1 MKNSSCA
8 RSGVASFKLKPTM
21 VLAGQATAGVF
32 WALAATGSVHA
43 QAAAAPATP
52 ASAAAAP
59 AAAAS
64 APVDQSVV
72 VYGIRKG
79 IEDAISVKKN
89 SDNIVEAISAEDIG
103 KLPDSSIAESIAR
116 LPGLAAQRVEG
127 RAEVISIRGT
137 SPDLSTTLLNGREQ
151 VSTGDNRSVEFDQ
164 YPSELMAGVVVYK
177 TPDAGLIGQ
186 GLSGTIDMQTVKP
199 LSFPGRTVTITA
211 KGEHNSLGK
220 VANTSPTGNRFSLS
234 YIDQFADHTI
244 GVAFGYAHQQSPVL
258 DHEFGAYE
266 PWHDDTNSDNK
277 TSGRTGVPIHTF
289 VTDGA
294 KILARSGSD
303 KRDAFI
309 GVLEFR
315 PNSSWTTQVDLYS
328 SSDKREETANQFE
341 VNLSNYPTTNIF
353 SNLTI
358 DSNNTL
364 TGATVANTVPLVRGM
379 YYDRKDTINAIGVN
393 NKLKLGDATL
403 VGDISY
409 SKSTKDE
416 LSLEN
421 NMQLGPSGTN
431 VLDTVTY
438 NVGSGFPQLRAGL
451 DYSDP
456 AKLQL
461 GPTIYGQG
469 YGKKPHVEDELSAG
483 KLSASMPAPVLSSV
497 FSEFEVGVNYSDREK
512 KKRQP
517 EANLTAVGTPSIS
530 SDLLYSPTNLGFAG
544 GGVIP
549 TWNVPGVVAKYFS
562 PFAPSETAAQYLVQ
576 KAWDVTEKVASGFF
590 KADIDSQVGGL
601 GLRGNV
607 GLQIIHTDQSSSGH
621 YTNTYPDPANPNGTK
636 FDILPI
642 TAGKTYND
650 VLPALNLALDLGSQQ
665 TLRLGLARQMAR
677 PRLDQLRVPVD
688 FGVSTVRDGNGNLAP
703 GGSGGNPKLDPWRA
717 NAFDLTYEKYFGT
730 KAYLSAQFF
739 YKDLKSYIYQQS
751 EVYDFSA
758 FTPGTTATTN
768 FGQFTAPF
776 NGKGGKLQGIELT
789 ASLPLGM
796 LFAPL
801 DGFGFQASGSRTN
814 SRIKIQD
821 PNSNIGSNIPLP
833 GLSKNVTDLTF
844 YYEKA
849 GFEARISQRQRSTF
863 VGEIANFAN
872 DRTLRYV
879 VGERVVDMQLGYTFL
894 SGPLKDLA
902 FQLAISNLNDAPY
915 ETYGASPDR
924 VYEYQKFGRTVLFG
938 GSYKF

>member
-1 MKNSSCA
+1 MNNTMGK
-8 RSGVASFKLKPTM
+8 RSAAAFKLKPTM
-21 VLAGQATAGVF
+21 AFAGQATAGAFV
-32 WALAATGSVHA
+32 ALAATGSVYA
-43 QAAAAPATP
+43 QAAP
-52 ASAAAAP
+52 AAAP

-64 APVDQSVV
+64 APDTQQVLVT
-72 VYGIRKG
+72 GIRRG
-79 IEDAISVKKN
+79 IEAAISVKKN

-199 LSFPGRTVTITA
+199 LSFAGRNVTITA
-211 KGEHNSLGK
+211 KGEHNSLGR
-220 VANTSPTGNRFSLS
+220 VANTKPTGNRFSLS
-234 YIDQFADHTI
+234 YIDQFADRTI
-244 GVAFGYAHQQSPVL
+244 GVAFGYAHQDSPVL

-266 PWHDDTNSDNK
+266 PWHSIGATD
-277 TSGRTGVPIHTF
+277 RTGVPAGTY

-294 KILARSGSD
+294 KILARSGND

-309 GVLEFR
+309 GVLEFK
-315 PNSSWTTQVDLYS
+315 PNSNWATQIDLYS
-328 SSDKREETANQFE
+328 SSDKRVETANQFE
-341 VNLSNYPTTNIF
+341 VNLSNYPSKNVF

-358 DSNNTL
+358 DSNNVL

-393 NKLKLGDATL
+393 NQLKLAGGAKL
-403 VGDISY
+403 VADVSY

-416 LSLEN
+416 TSLETN
-421 NMQLGPSGTN
+421 TQLGPSGTN
-431 VLDTVTY
+431 TLDTITY
-438 NVGSGFPQLRAGL
+438 NVGGGFPQLSAGL

-456 AKLQL
+456 TKLLL

-469 YGKKPHVEDELSAG
+469 YGKKPHVSDELSAG
-483 KLSASMPAPVLSSV
+483 KLSGSIPAPFLANV
-497 FSEFEVGVNYSDREK
+497 FSEFEAGLNYSDRQK

-530 SDLLYSPTNLGFAG
+530 SDLQYSPLNLGFAG

-549 TWNVPGVVAKYFS
+549 TWNVPGVIAKYFQ
-562 PFAPSETAAQYLVQ
+562 PFQPSDDAAPYLVQ
-576 KAWDVTEKVASGFF
+576 KAWDVTEKVTSGFV
-590 KADIDSQVGGL
+590 KANIDTEVGGL

-607 GLQIIHTDQSSSGH
+607 GVQVIHTDQSSSG
-621 YTNTYPDPANPNGTK
+621 NATK
-636 FDILPI
+636 DHSDGSFDIVPI

-650 VLPALNLALDLGSQQ
+650 FLPALNLALDLGSQQ

-677 PRLDQLRVPVD
+677 PRLDQLRAPID
-688 FGVSTVRDGNGNLAP
+688 FGVSTTPDRNGLFEP

-751 EVYDFSA
+751 VTYDFSA
-758 FTPGTTATTN
+758 FPPGTTATTN
-768 FGQFTAPF
+768 FGQFTAPY
-776 NGKGGKLQGIELT
+776 NGKGGKIQGLELT

-796 LFAPL
+796 LWQPL
-801 DGFGFQASGSRTN
+801 DGFGIAASGSRTN
-814 SRIKIQD
+814 SRIKIED

-833 GLSKNVTDLTF
+833 GLSKNVTDLTV
-844 YYEKA
+844 YYEKY

-879 VGERVVDMQLGYTFL
+879 VGERVVDMQLGYTFQT
-894 SGPLKDLA
+894 GPLKDLA
-902 FQLAISNLNDAPY
+902 LQLAISNLNNAPY
-915 ETYGASPDR
+915 QTYGASPDR

-938 GSYKF
+938 GSYKFF

>member
-8 RSGVASFKLKPTM
+8 RSGLASFKLKPTM

-52 ASAAAAP
+52 ASAAAP

-186 GLSGTIDMQTVKP
+186 GLSGTIDMQTVRP

-220 VANTSPTGNRFSLS
+220 VANTSPTGERFSLS
-234 YIDQFADHTI
+234 YIDQFADRTI
-244 GVAFGYAHQQSPVL
+244 GVAFGYAHQDSPVL

-266 PWHDDTNSDNK
+266 PWHSIGATD
-277 TSGRTGVPIHTF
+277 RTGVPANTY

-294 KILARSGSD
+294 KILARSGND

-328 SSDKREETANQFE
+328 SSDKRKETANQFE
-341 VNLSNYPTTNIF
+341 VNLSNYPSTNVF

-379 YYDRKDTINAIGVN
+379 YYDRKDTINAIGMN
-393 NKLKLGDATL
+393 NKLKLGEATL
-403 VGDISY
+403 VGDVSY

-416 LSLEN
+416 LSLETN
-421 NMQLGPSGTN
+421 TQLGPSGTN
-431 VLDTVTY
+431 VLDTITY
-438 NVGSGFPQLRAGL
+438 NVGSGFPHLSAGL

-456 AKLQL
+456 TKLLL

-469 YGKKPHVEDELSAG
+469 YGKKPHVEDELSAA
-483 KLSASMPAPVLSSV
+483 KLSGSMPAPVLAGI

-530 SDLLYSPTNLGFAG
+530 SDLQYSPLNLGFAG
-544 GGVIP
+544 GGIIP
-549 TWNVPGVVAKYFS
+549 TWNVPGVIAKYFA
-562 PFAPSETAAQYLVQ
+562 PFAPSEDSAPYLVQ
-576 KAWDVTEKVASGFF
+576 KAWDVTEKVTSGFF
-590 KADIDSQVGGL
+590 KANIDTQVGGL

-621 YTNTYPDPANPNGTK
+621 FTNTYADPDNPGSTK

-665 TLRLGLARQMAR
+665 TVRLGLARQMAR

-688 FGVSTVRDGNGNLAP
+688 FGVDTTTGIP

-751 EVYDFSA
+751 ETYDFSA
-758 FTPGTTATTN
+758 FTPGTTASTN

-776 NGKGGKLQGIELT
+776 NGKGGKIQGLELT

-796 LFAPL
+796 LFKPL
-801 DGFGFQASGSRTN
+801 DGFGFQASGSRTS

-821 PNSNIGSNIPLP
+821 PGSNIGSNIPLP

-902 FQLAISNLNDAPY
+902 LQLAISNLNDAPY
-915 ETYGASPDR
+915 QTYGANPDR

>member
-1 MKNSSCA
+1 MNNTTHK
-8 RSGVASFKLKPTM
+8 RSTSAFELTPTM
-21 VLAGQATAGVF
+21 VGVLV
-32 WALAATGSVHA
+32 ALAATGAAHA
-43 QAAAAPATP
+43 QTSAAP
-52 ASAAAAP
+52 AP

-64 APVDQSVV
+64 GADTQQVV
-72 VYGIRKG
+72 VTGIRRG
-79 IEDAISVKKN
+79 IEAAISVKKN

-199 LSFPGRTVTITA
+199 LSFAGRTVTITA
-211 KGEHNSLGK
+211 KGEHNTLGR
-220 VANTSPTGNRFSLS
+220 VANTKPNGNRFSLS
-234 YIDQFADHTI
+234 YIDQFADHTL
-244 GVAFGYAHQQSPVL
+244 GVAFGYAHQDSPVL

-266 PWHDDTNSDNK
+266 PWHTATANNDGS
-277 TSGRTGVPIHTF
+277 SSRTGVPIGTY

-294 KILARSGSD
+294 KILARSGND

-309 GVLEFR
+309 GVLEFKPDAR
-315 PNSSWTTQVDLYS
+315 WSTQVDLYS
-328 SSDKREETANQFE
+328 SRDKRVETANQFE
-341 VNLSNYPTTNIF
+341 VNLSNYPATNVF
-353 SNLTI
+353 SNTTI
-358 DSNNTL
+358 DSNNVL

-393 NKLKLGDATL
+393 NQLKLDGGAKL
-403 VGDISY
+403 VADVSY

-416 LSLEN
+416 TSLETN
-421 NMQLGPSGTN
+421 TQLGPSGTN
-431 VLDTVTY
+431 TLDTITY
-438 NVGSGFPQLRAGL
+438 NVGGGFPQLSAGL

-456 AKLQL
+456 TKLLL

-469 YGKKPHVEDELSAG
+469 YGKKPHVSDELSAG
-483 KLSASMPAPVLSSV
+483 KLSGSIPAPFLASV
-497 FSEFEVGVNYSDREK
+497 FSDFEAGVNYSDRAK

-530 SDLLYSPTNLGFAG
+530 SDLQYSPLNLGFAG

-549 TWNVPGVVAKYFS
+549 TWNVPGVIAKYFQ
-562 PFAPSETAAQYLVQ
+562 PFAPSDDAAAYLVQ
-576 KAWDVTEKVASGFF
+576 KAWDVNEKVTSGFF
-590 KADIDSQVGGL
+590 KANIDTEVGGL
-601 GLRGNV
+601 GLRGNI
-607 GLQIIHTDQSSSGH
+607 GLQVIHTDQSSSGN
-621 YTNTYPDPANPNGTK
+621 YTYTHPVEGDPTHTT

-677 PRLDQLRVPVD
+677 PRLDQLRVPID
-688 FGVSTVRDGNGNLAP
+688 FGVDTNTGIP

-751 EVYDFSA
+751 ETYDFSA
-758 FTPGTTATTN
+758 LTPGTTATTN
-768 FGQFTAPF
+768 FGQFTAPY
-776 NGKGGKLQGIELT
+776 NGKGGKIQGLELT

-796 LFAPL
+796 LWQPL
-801 DGFGFQASGSRTN
+801 DGFGIAASGSRTS
-814 SRIKIQD
+814 SRIKIED
-821 PNSNIGSNIPLP
+821 PGSNIGSNIPLP
-833 GLSKNVTDLTF
+833 GLSKNVTDLTV
-844 YYEKA
+844 YYEKY

-879 VGERVVDMQLGYTFL
+879 VGERVVDMQMGYTFQTG
-894 SGPLKDLA
+894 SLKDLSL
-902 FQLAISNLNDAPY
+902 QLAISNLNDAPY
-915 ETYGASPDR
+915 QTYGASPDR

-938 GSYKF
+938 GSYKFF

>member
-1 MKNSSCA
+1 MNTTTHA
-8 RSGVASFKLKPTM
+8 RSTAAFRLKPTM
-21 VLAGQATAGVF
+21 AFAGQATAGAFV
-32 WALAATGSVHA
+32 ALVATGSVYA
-43 QAAAAPATP
+43 QAAAP
-52 ASAAAAP
+52 AP

-64 APVDQSVV
+64 GADAQQVV
-72 VYGIRKG
+72 VTGIRRG
-79 IEDAISVKKN
+79 IEAAISVKKN

-199 LSFPGRTVTITA
+199 LSFPGRNVTITA

-234 YIDQFADHTI
+234 YIDQFADRTL
-244 GVAFGYAHQQSPVL
+244 GVAFGYAHQDSPVL

-266 PWHDDTNSDNK
+266 PWHAVTANNDGSSSRK
-277 TSGRTGVPIHTF
+277 GVPIGTY

-294 KILARSGSD
+294 KILARSGND
-303 KRDAFI
+303 KRDAII
-309 GVLEFR
+309 GVLEYK
-315 PNSSWTTQVDLYS
+315 PNASWSTQVDLYS
-328 SSDKREETANQFE
+328 SSDKRVETANQFE
-341 VNLSNYPTTNIF
+341 VNLSNYPVTNVF
-353 SNLTI
+353 SNTTI
-358 DSNNTL
+358 DGSNVL

-379 YYDRKDTINAIGVN
+379 YYDRKDRINAIGVN
-393 NKLKLGDATL
+393 NQLKLAEGAKL
-403 VGDISY
+403 VADVSY

-416 LSLEN
+416 TSLETN
-421 NMQLGPSGTN
+421 TQMGPSGTN
-431 VLDTVTY
+431 TLDTITY
-438 NVGSGFPQLRAGL
+438 NVGGGFPQLSAGL

-456 AKLQL
+456 TKLLL

-469 YGKKPHVEDELSAG
+469 YGKKPHVSDELAAG
-483 KLSASMPAPVLSSV
+483 KLSGSMPAPFLAGV
-497 FSEFEVGVNYSDREK
+497 FSEFEAGVNYADRQK

-530 SDLLYSPTNLGFAG
+530 SDLQYSPLNLGFAG
-544 GGVIP
+544 GGSIP
-549 TWNVPGVVAKYFS
+549 TWNVPGVIAKYFQ
-562 PFAPSETAAQYLVQ
+562 PFAPSEDSKAYLVQ
-576 KAWDVTEKVASGFF
+576 KAWDVTEKVTSGFF
-590 KADIDSQVGGL
+590 KANIDTQVGGM

-607 GLQIIHTDQSSSGH
+607 GLQVIHTDQSSSGH
-621 YTNTYPDPANPNGTK
+621 YTYTHPVADDPTQTT
-636 FDILPI
+636 FDILPL

-677 PRLDQLRVPVD
+677 PRLDQLRAPID
-688 FGVSTVRDGNGNLAP
+688 FGVSTKVNGAGFFEP

-751 EVYDFSA
+751 VTYDFSA

-768 FGQFTAPF
+768 FGQFAAPY
-776 NGKGGKLQGIELT
+776 NGKGGKLQGLELT

-796 LFAPL
+796 LWQPL
-801 DGFGFQASGSRTN
+801 DGFGIAASGSRTS

-821 PNSNIGSNIPLP
+821 PSSNIGTNIPLP
-833 GLSKNVTDLTF
+833 GLSKNVTDLTV
-844 YYEKA
+844 YYEKY

-879 VGERVVDMQLGYTFL
+879 VGERVVDMQLGYNFQT
-894 SGPLKDLA
+894 GPLKDLSL
-902 FQLAISNLNDAPY
+902 QLAISNLNDAPY
-915 ETYGASPDR
+915 QTYGASPDR
-924 VYEYQKFGRTVLFG
+924 VYEYQKYGRTVLFG
-938 GSYKF
+938 GSYKFF

>member
-1 MKNSSCA
+1 MNTTTHA
-8 RSGVASFKLKPTM
+8 RSTAAFRLKPTM
-21 VLAGQATAGVF
+21 AFAGQATAGAFV
-32 WALAATGSVHA
+32 ALVATGSVYA
-43 QAAAAPATP
+43 QAAAP
-52 ASAAAAP
+52 AP

-64 APVDQSVV
+64 GADAQQVV
-72 VYGIRKG
+72 VTGIRRG
-79 IEDAISVKKN
+79 IEAAISVKKN

-199 LSFPGRTVTITA
+199 LSFPGRNVTITA

-234 YIDQFADHTI
+234 YIDQFADRTL
-244 GVAFGYAHQQSPVL
+244 GVAFGYAHQDSPVL

-266 PWHDDTNSDNK
+266 PWHAVTANNDGS
-277 TSGRTGVPIHTF
+277 SSRTGVPIGTY

-294 KILARSGSD
+294 KILARSGND
-303 KRDAFI
+303 KRDAII
-309 GVLEFR
+309 GVLEYK
-315 PNSSWTTQVDLYS
+315 PNASWSTQVDLYS
-328 SSDKREETANQFE
+328 SSDKRVETANQFE
-341 VNLSNYPTTNIF
+341 VNLSNYPVTNVF
-353 SNLTI
+353 SNTTI
-358 DSNNTL
+358 DGSNVL

-379 YYDRKDTINAIGVN
+379 YYDRKDRINAIGVN
-393 NKLKLGDATL
+393 NQLKLAEGAKL
-403 VGDISY
+403 VADVSY

-416 LSLEN
+416 TSLETN
-421 NMQLGPSGTN
+421 TQMGPSGTN
-431 VLDTVTY
+431 TLDTITY
-438 NVGSGFPQLRAGL
+438 NVGGGFPQLSAGL

-456 AKLQL
+456 TKLLL

-469 YGKKPHVEDELSAG
+469 YGKKPHVSDELAAG
-483 KLSASMPAPVLSSV
+483 KLSGSMPAPFLASV
-497 FSEFEVGVNYSDREK
+497 FSEFEAGVNYADRQK

-530 SDLLYSPTNLGFAG
+530 SDLQYSPLNLGFAG
-544 GGVIP
+544 GGSIP
-549 TWNVPGVVAKYFS
+549 TWNVPGVIAKYFQ
-562 PFAPSETAAQYLVQ
+562 PFAPSEDSKAYLVQ
-576 KAWDVTEKVASGFF
+576 KAWDVTEKVTSGFF
-590 KADIDSQVGGL
+590 KANIDTQVGGM

-607 GLQIIHTDQSSSGH
+607 GLQVIHTDQSSSGH
-621 YTNTYPDPANPNGTK
+621 YTYTHPVADDPTQTT
-636 FDILPI
+636 FDILPL

-677 PRLDQLRVPVD
+677 PRLDQLRAPID
-688 FGVSTVRDGNGNLAP
+688 FGVSTKVNGAGFFEP

-751 EVYDFSA
+751 VTYDFSA

-768 FGQFTAPF
+768 FGQFAAPY
-776 NGKGGKLQGIELT
+776 NGKGGKLQGLELT

-796 LFAPL
+796 LWQPL
-801 DGFGFQASGSRTN
+801 DGFGIAASGSRTS

-821 PNSNIGSNIPLP
+821 PSSNIGTNIPLP
-833 GLSKNVTDLTF
+833 GLSKNVTDLTV
-844 YYEKA
+844 YYEKY

-879 VGERVVDMQLGYTFL
+879 VGERVVDMQLGYNFQT
-894 SGPLKDLA
+894 GPLKDLSL
-902 FQLAISNLNDAPY
+902 QLAISNLNDAPY
-915 ETYGASPDR
+915 QTYGASPDR
-924 VYEYQKFGRTVLFG
+924 VYEYQKYGRTVLFG
-938 GSYKF
+938 GSYKFF

>member
-1 MKNSSCA
+1 MA
-8 RSGVASFKLKPTM
+8 F
-21 VLAGQATAGVF
+21 AGQATAGAFV
-32 WALAATGSVHA
+32 ALVATGSVYA
-43 QAAAAPATP
+43 QAAAP
-52 ASAAAAP
+52 AP

-64 APVDQSVV
+64 GADAQQVV
-72 VYGIRKG
+72 VTGIRRG
-79 IEDAISVKKN
+79 IEAAISVKKN

-103 KLPDSSIAESIAR
+103 KLPDSSIPESIAR

-199 LSFPGRTVTITA
+199 LSFPGRNVTITA

-234 YIDQFADHTI
+234 YIDQFADRTL
-244 GVAFGYAHQQSPVL
+244 GVAFGYAHQDSPVL

-266 PWHDDTNSDNK
+266 PWHDDTNPDGS
-277 TSGRTGVPIHTF
+277 SGRSGVPVHTY
-289 VTDGA
+289 VTNGA
-294 KILARSGSD
+294 KILARSGND

-309 GVLEFR
+309 GVLEFK
-315 PNSSWTTQVDLYS
+315 PNASWSTQVDLYS
-328 SSDKREETANQFE
+328 SSDKRVETANQFE
-341 VNLSNYPTTNIF
+341 VNLGNYPTTNVF

-358 DSNNTL
+358 DGNNVL

-379 YYDRKDTINAIGVN
+379 YYDRKDRINAIGVN
-393 NKLKLGDATL
+393 NQLKLAEGAKL
-403 VGDISY
+403 VADVSY

-416 LSLEN
+416 TSLETN
-421 NMQLGPSGTN
+421 TQMGPSGTN
-431 VLDTVTY
+431 TLDTITY
-438 NVGSGFPQLRAGL
+438 NVGGGFPQLSAGL

-456 AKLQL
+456 TKLLL

-469 YGKKPHVEDELSAG
+469 YGKKPHVSDELSAG
-483 KLSASMPAPVLSSV
+483 KLSGSMPAPFLASV
-497 FSEFEVGVNYSDREK
+497 FSEFEAGVNYADRQK

-530 SDLLYSPTNLGFAG
+530 SDLQYSPLNLGFAG

-549 TWNVPGVVAKYFS
+549 TWNVPGVIAKYFQ
-562 PFAPSETAAQYLVQ
+562 PFEPSEDAQAYLVQ
-576 KAWDVTEKVASGFF
+576 KAWDVNEKVTSGFF
-590 KADIDSQVGGL
+590 KANIDTQVGGL
-601 GLRGNV
+601 GLRGNL
-607 GLQIIHTDQSSSGH
+607 GLQVIHTDQSSSANF
-621 YTNTYPDPANPNGTK
+621 TNTYPDPANPGHTK
-636 FDILPI
+636 FDIIPI
-642 TAGKTYND
+642 TSGKTYND

-665 TLRLGLARQMAR
+665 TVRLGLARQMAR
-677 PRLDQLRVPVD
+677 PRLDQLRVPID
-688 FGVSTVRDGNGNLAP
+688 FGIDTNTGIP

-751 EVYDFSA
+751 ESYDFSQ
-758 FTPGTTATTN
+758 FTTGLVHTTN
-768 FGQFTAPF
+768 IGQFTAPF
-776 NGKGGKLQGIELT
+776 NGKGGKPQGLELT

-796 LFAPL
+796 LWQPL
-801 DGFGFQASGSRTN
+801 DGFGIAASGSRTS
-814 SRIKIQD
+814 SRIKIED
-821 PNSNIGSNIPLP
+821 PGSNIGTNIPLP
-833 GLSKNVTDLTF
+833 GLSKNVTDLTV
-844 YYEKA
+844 YYEKY

-863 VGEIANFAN
+863 VGEVANFAN

-879 VGERVVDMQLGYTFL
+879 VGERVVDMQLGYTFQT
-894 SGPLKDLA
+894 GPLKDLSL
-902 FQLAISNLNDAPY
+902 QLAISNLNDAPY
-915 ETYGASPDR
+915 QTYGASPDR
-924 VYEYQKFGRTVLFG
+924 VYEYQKYGRTVLFG
-938 GSYKF
+938 GSYKFF

>member
-1 MKNSSCA
+1 VNTTTHA
-8 RSGVASFKLKPTM
+8 RSTAAFRLKPTM
-21 VLAGQATAGVF
+21 AFAGQATAGAFV
-32 WALAATGSVHA
+32 ALVATGSVYA
-43 QAAAAPATP
+43 QAAAP
-52 ASAAAAP
+52 AP

-64 APVDQSVV
+64 GADAQQVV
-72 VYGIRKG
+72 VTGIRRG
-79 IEDAISVKKN
+79 IEAAISVKKN

-199 LSFPGRTVTITA
+199 LSFPGRNVTITA

-234 YIDQFADHTI
+234 YIDQFADRTL
-244 GVAFGYAHQQSPVL
+244 GVAFGYAHQDSPVL

-266 PWHDDTNSDNK
+266 PWHAVTANNDGS
-277 TSGRTGVPIHTF
+277 SSRTGVPIGTY

-294 KILARSGSD
+294 KILARSGND
-303 KRDAFI
+303 KRDAII
-309 GVLEFR
+309 GVLEYK
-315 PNSSWTTQVDLYS
+315 PNASWSTQVDLYS
-328 SSDKREETANQFE
+328 SSDKRVETANQFE
-341 VNLSNYPTTNIF
+341 VNLSNYPVTNVF
-353 SNLTI
+353 SNTTI
-358 DSNNTL
+358 DGSNVL

-379 YYDRKDTINAIGVN
+379 YYDRKDRINAIGVN
-393 NKLKLGDATL
+393 NQLKLAEGAKL
-403 VGDISY
+403 VADVSY

-416 LSLEN
+416 TSLETN
-421 NMQLGPSGTN
+421 TQMGPSGTN
-431 VLDTVTY
+431 TLDTITY
-438 NVGSGFPQLRAGL
+438 NVGGGFPQLSAGL

-456 AKLQL
+456 TKLLL

-469 YGKKPHVEDELSAG
+469 YGKKPHVSDELAAG
-483 KLSASMPAPVLSSV
+483 KLSGSMPAPFLASV
-497 FSEFEVGVNYSDREK
+497 FSEFEAGVNYADRQK

-530 SDLLYSPTNLGFAG
+530 SDLQYSPLNLGFAG
-544 GGVIP
+544 GGSIP
-549 TWNVPGVVAKYFS
+549 TWNVPGVIAKYFQ
-562 PFAPSETAAQYLVQ
+562 PFAPSEDSKAYLVQ
-576 KAWDVTEKVASGFF
+576 KAWDVTEKVTSGFF
-590 KADIDSQVGGL
+590 KANIDTQVGGM

-607 GLQIIHTDQSSSGH
+607 GLQVIHTDQSSSGH
-621 YTNTYPDPANPNGTK
+621 YTYTHPVADDPTQTT
-636 FDILPI
+636 FDILPL

-677 PRLDQLRVPVD
+677 PRLDQLRAPID
-688 FGVSTVRDGNGNLAP
+688 FGVSTKVNGAGFFEP

-739 YKDLKSYIYQQS
+739 YKELKSYIYQQS
-751 EVYDFSA
+751 VTYDFSA

-768 FGQFTAPF
+768 FGQFAAPY
-776 NGKGGKLQGIELT
+776 NGKGGKLQGLELT

-796 LFAPL
+796 LWQPL
-801 DGFGFQASGSRTN
+801 DGFGIAASGSRTS

-821 PNSNIGSNIPLP
+821 PSSNIGTNIPLP
-833 GLSKNVTDLTF
+833 GLSKNVTDLTV
-844 YYEKA
+844 YYEKY

-879 VGERVVDMQLGYTFL
+879 VGERVVDMQLGYNFQT
-894 SGPLKDLA
+894 GPLKDLSL
-902 FQLAISNLNDAPY
+902 QLAISNLNDAPY
-915 ETYGASPDR
+915 QTYGASPDR
-924 VYEYQKFGRTVLFG
+924 VYEYQKYGRTVLFG
-938 GSYKF
+938 GSYKFF